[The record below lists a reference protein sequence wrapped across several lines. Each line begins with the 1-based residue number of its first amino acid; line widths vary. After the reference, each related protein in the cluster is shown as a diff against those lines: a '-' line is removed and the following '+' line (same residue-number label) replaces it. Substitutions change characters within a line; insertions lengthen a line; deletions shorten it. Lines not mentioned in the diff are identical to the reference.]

1 MSLSHISNCGVG
13 SCYLTD
19 AEQLHV
25 DGNKSL
31 VYSMINY
38 TLKPEDTTFR
48 VPGSVAYVR
57 SPKLLLERGQPTQPP
72 PGAGLPPQAPI
83 LNAALDAG
91 NDFTYEFTVDGLDQG
106 VANGGVEG
114 KVTVGNVG
122 GVGQL
127 GTTDLIL
134 ERYRSGEEDPGP
146 ATGCGRRGRRV
157 GGGQPLLQPGRH
169 VSAGGSGS
177 ARQHAAAG
185 PVPHLPDRRP
195 RDEAA
200 RLRRLGR
207 PRHHLH
213 VASRRGRTPARSR
226 TRSRT

>member
-13 SCYLTD
+13 SCYLID

-31 VYSMINY
+31 VYSMINF

-57 SPKLLLERGQPTQPP
+57 SPKLLTNSGQPTQPP

-83 LNAALDAG
+83 LDAALDAG
-91 NDFTYEFTVDGLDQG
+91 NDFTYEFEIEGFDQG

-122 GVGQL
+122 GVGQVA
-127 GTTDLIL
+127 TTELIL

-146 ATGCGRRGRRV
+146 ATGCG
-157 GGGQPLLQPGRH
+157 
-169 VSAGGSGS
+169 
-177 ARQHAAAG
+177 AAG
-185 PVPHLPDRRP
+185 DAWEEVNRYFNQADTYQQAGAAVHGNLPLPGPLPHLPDRRP
-195 RDEAA
+195 RDEARA
-200 RLRRLGR
+200 RPAAR
-207 PRHHLH
+207 PTSTSRSR
-213 VASRRGRTPARSR
+213 ASRPGRTRASCR
-226 TRSRT
+226 TRRRT